1 MELQAKRLL
10 APFPFAKV
18 RDSPTIGFNLSPMKI
33 LPLAFALT
41 LPAFSQ
47 APEWEDPAVFRINK
61 EAPRATVMPF
71 PEREAALSQQRL
83 QSPWC
88 QVLNGKWKF
97 HYAGAPSGRTA
108 DFFKP
113 EFDVSGWAEIDVPSN
128 WQLQGYGV
136 PIGTNIEYPFASNPP
151 TVMGE
156 PPGHFVNFPADKR
169 NPVGSYRRTFVVPDG
184 WRGQPV
190 HVVFQGVDSAF
201 YLWVNGTKVGYSE
214 DSRTP
219 AEFDITKHLKDGENV
234 IAAEVYQ
241 NSDASYLEDQD
252 MWRMSGIF
260 RDVYLWTS
268 PQVDVR
274 DHWVQAGLTDDY
286 KQGTLRFA
294 GTVVNESGEGKDGK
308 LLFLLRDAAGKE
320 LVKREI
326 PMTVPANGSLPV
338 SFEAPALDGVK
349 FWSAE
354 TPELYA
360 YLITVVDAAGKE
372 LAHYAGKTGFRRD
385 EVKKGQFLHNGQAI
399 TFKGVNRHDHHPL
412 RGHYVTEGDMRNDL
426 LGMKRANINAVRCS
440 HYPNDPR
447 FLELCNEL
455 GFYVIDEANVESH
468 GMGWGPDANRLA
480 KDPAW
485 GPAHLD
491 RMKNCLERDK
501 NQPCIVMWSV
511 GNESGDGINFQET
524 SKWIHGRDPS
534 RPVHYEQAQ
543 RRSHVDLFAPMY
555 ATIKQC
561 LDYCRDEEKKPLEQ
575 QRPLIQCEYSH
586 AMGNSSGNLADYWE
600 IYRKERLLQ
609 GGFIWDWKDQG
620 LARRV
625 QSNDAAEDRSGKNHA
640 AKLYGLVNA
649 EDGLFA
655 GSAVLDEAADLNLTE
670 AVTLVAEVRGN
681 FGGPGN
687 RPEGDAAQSDGYPII
702 SKGDTSYMLK
712 VNNQGSMVEFFVYIN
727 ERWEAVY
734 ADLPQEWRSRYHT
747 LAGSYDG
754 KQLIIY
760 INGKKAAE
768 RSCSGAIATNRWRV
782 AVGID
787 TEKPDRRFNGGI
799 RKAAIYGRA
808 LAAEE
813 IGFASKEPLVLFD
826 FTADAA
832 KPADRPIFANGGDF
846 DDRMT
851 PGSFCFDGLVLPN
864 GRTSPQLEEVKKLYQ
879 DLHTSAVELSGA
891 DLKLKVFNERHFTS
905 TAGIKASW
913 KMIKNGTP
921 AGSGK
926 IEMPEI
932 APQGTIEITVPTG
945 ITPEA
950 NAEYVFRIRFDHGVE
965 TPWAKP
971 GMPLAWD
978 EFVLPWGKMPAAK
991 AAAAE
996 GKATRSET
1004 PEAVTLTGG
1013 KSVAVID
1020 RKTGMLSSWKDDG
1033 KELLATP
1040 MRLNFWRPPNNND
1053 EGAKLP
1059 RRLSV
1064 WRRAGEN
1071 AKAVSLE
1078 SGEEDGAAFANTRIS
1093 VPAGRSEA
1101 AISWR
1106 MHPSGQLTVDAVFT
1120 PQGNLPM
1127 IPRIGFQTALSSS
1140 LDLVNWYGKGPHE
1153 SYVDRQD
1160 GAYTT
1165 MHVSTVRQITYPY
1178 VDPQESGNLTGV
1190 RWVRWAPSAG
1200 GTALRADAMGES
1212 LLSVSSYLVSQD
1224 DLEIAHN
1231 AADIVAG
1238 PITTVNIDHR
1248 QMGLGGTNSW
1258 GELPLEKYRIEP
1270 KGVYRWSFLLS
1281 PEMMPVP
1288 PPPGG
1293 LPRRVPQQ
1301 TPPAE
1306 QEGAPAPTPAPDEAP
1321 PGQ

>member
-1 MELQAKRLL
+1 
-10 APFPFAKV
+10 
-18 RDSPTIGFNLSPMKI
+18 MKI
-33 LPLAFALT
+33 LPAVFALT
-41 LPAFSQ
+41 TFPAFSQ

-61 EAPRATVMPF
+61 EAPRATAMPF
-71 PEREAALSQQRL
+71 PEREAALGGKRL
-83 QSPWC
+83 ESPWC

-97 HYAGAPSGRTA
+97 QYSGTPSARPA
-108 DFFKP
+108 DFYKP

-128 WQLQGYGV
+128 WQLRGYGV
-136 PIGTNIEYPFASNPP
+136 PIGTNIEYPFAANPP

-156 PPGHFVNFPADKR
+156 PPAHFVNFPADKR
-169 NPVGSYRRTFVVPDG
+169 NPVGSYRRAFTLPEG

-201 YLWVNGTKVGYSE
+201 YLWVNGVKIGYSE

-219 AEFDITKHLKDGENV
+219 AEFDISKQLKDGENV

-241 NSDASYLEDQD
+241 NSDGSYLEDQD

-268 PQVDVR
+268 PAVDVR

-286 KQGTLRFA
+286 KKGTLKFSA
-294 GTVVNESGEGKDGK
+294 TVANGSGEAKKGK
-308 LLFLLRDAAGKE
+308 LVFALSDAAGTE
-320 LVKREI
+320 VVKREL
-326 PMTVPANGSLPV
+326 PMTVPANGSVPLT
-338 SFEAPALDGVK
+338 FEAPPLEGVK

-354 TPELYA
+354 TPELYS
-360 YLITVVDAAGKE
+360 YLMTLVDAGGKE

-385 EVKKGQFLHNGQAI
+385 EVKNGQFLHNGQAI

-412 RGHYVTEGDMRNDL
+412 RGHYVLEGDMRSDL
-426 LGMKRANINAVRCS
+426 LSMKRGNINAVRGS

-468 GMGWGPDANRLA
+468 GMGWGPDANKLA

-501 NQPCIVMWSV
+501 NQPCIVMWSM

-543 RRSHVDLFAPMY
+543 RRSHVDIFAPMY

-586 AMGNSSGNLADYWE
+586 SMGNSSGNLADYWE

-620 LARRV
+620 IARRV
-625 QSNDAAEDRSGKNHA
+625 QSNSAAEDRSGKNHA
-640 AKLYGLVNA
+640 TTLYGLVNA

-655 GSAVLDEAADLNLTE
+655 GSAVLAPAPDLDLTQT
-670 AVTLVAEVRGN
+670 VTLVAEVRGN

-712 VNNQGSMVEFFVYIN
+712 VNNQGSMVEFFVYTGGK
-727 ERWEAVY
+727 WEAVY
-734 ADLPQEWRSRYHT
+734 ADLPQEWRSRFHT
-747 LAGSYDG
+747 IAGSYDG
-754 KQLIIY
+754 KQLVVY
-760 INGKKAAE
+760 IDGKKAAE
-768 RSCSGAIATNRWRV
+768 RPCSGVIATNAWRV

-787 TEKPDRRFNGGI
+787 TEKPERRFNGAV
-799 RKAAIYGRA
+799 RRAAVYGRA

-813 IGFASKEPLVLFD
+813 IGFTAKEPLVLFD
-826 FTADAA
+826 FMADAA
-832 KPADRPIFANGGDF
+832 KPADRTIFANGGDF

-851 PGSFCFDGLVLPN
+851 PGSFCCDGLVQPS
-864 GRTSPQLEEVKKLYQ
+864 GRPSPQFEEVKKVYQ
-879 DLHTSAVELSGA
+879 DLHTSAVNLSTA
-891 DLKLKVFNERHFTS
+891 DLKLKVFNERYFTT
-905 TAGIKASW
+905 TAGVRASW
-913 KMIKNGTP
+913 KLMKNGGP
-921 AGSGK
+921 AGGGK
-926 IEMPEI
+926 IELPEI
-932 APQGTIEITVPTG
+932 APQGTAEITVPTG
-945 ITPEA
+945 ATLEPD
-950 NAEYVFRIRFDHGVE
+950 AEYVFRIRYDHGVE

-978 EFVLPWGKMPAAK
+978 EFILPWGKIKPSK

-1004 PEAVTLTGG
+1004 PQAVTLSGG

-1020 RKTGMLSSWKDDG
+1020 RGTGMLSSWKYDD
-1033 KELLATP
+1033 KELLAAP
-1040 MRLNFWRPPNNND
+1040 MHLNFWRPPNNND

-1059 RRLSV
+1059 RRLAV
-1064 WRRAGEN
+1064 WRHAGED

-1078 SGEEDGAAFANTRIS
+1078 SGEEDSTAFANTRIA

-1101 AISWR
+1101 AVTWR
-1106 MHPSGQLTVDAVFT
+1106 MHPSGQITVDAVFT
-1120 PQGNLPM
+1120 PQGDLPM
-1127 IPRIGFQTALSSS
+1127 IPRIGFQTALSSN
-1140 LDLVNWYGKGPHE
+1140 LNLLNWYGKGPHE
-1153 SYVDRQD
+1153 NYVDRQD
-1160 GAYTT
+1160 GAWTT
-1165 MHVSTVRQITYPY
+1165 MHVATVRQLFHPY

-1200 GTALRADAMGES
+1200 GIALRADATGES
-1212 LLSVSSYLVSQD
+1212 LLSVSSYPVSQD

-1231 AADIVAG
+1231 GADIAWG
-1238 PITTVNIDHR
+1238 PTTIVNIDHR
-1248 QMGLGGTNSW
+1248 QMGVGGTNSW

-1281 PEMMPVP
+1281 TETMPVP
-1288 PPPGG
+1288 PPSGG
-1293 LPRRVPQQ
+1293 LLRRVPPQQPQQ

-1306 QEGAPAPTPAPDEAP
+1306 EDGAPPPTAPDNAP
-1321 PGQ
+1321 SGE